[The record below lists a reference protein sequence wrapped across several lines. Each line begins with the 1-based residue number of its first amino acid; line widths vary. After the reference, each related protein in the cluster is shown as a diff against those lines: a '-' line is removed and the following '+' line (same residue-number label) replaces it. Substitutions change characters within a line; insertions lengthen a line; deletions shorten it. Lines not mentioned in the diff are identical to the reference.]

1 MGLRMALSLTVEIRD
16 RTGSPREFWLR
27 LSGELDAS
35 NANRV
40 EERLRQFDQTE
51 QLVVDL
57 RGVGFIDS
65 AGLSVLVEA
74 KRARP
79 DRLRIVGAR
88 PPVTHVFERAG
99 VGEMLNG
106 AG

>member
-1 MGLRMALSLTVEIRD
+1 MALSLTVEIRD

-40 EERLRQFDQTE
+40 EERMRQFESGE
-51 QLVVDL
+51 QLVIDM
-57 RGVGFIDS
+57 RGLEFIDS
-65 AGLSVLVEA
+65 AGLSVLVGA

-79 DRLRIVGAR
+79 DGVRLVGAR
-88 PPVTHVFERAG
+88 PPITHVFERAG
-99 VGEMLNG
+99 VGELLNG
-106 AG
+106 PDA